1 MSAAQITLDAVSL
14 QLGAQ
19 QALKGVSLRIAAGER
34 VALVGANGSG
44 KSSLLRT
51 LHGLVPPTQGQVIQT
66 PGVRQAMLFQR
77 PHMLRL
83 SALNNVALGVWLDR
97 SRALNWRASKAL
109 ALQALQRVGLQSV
122 AQQNGRQL
130 SGGQQQRLALARAWA
145 RQPDVLLL
153 DEPTASLDPH
163 AKREVEA
170 LMAEFASGPVPD
182 KPLTLV
188 WASHNLGQVKRLAT
202 RVIYL
207 EFGRVLADLPV
218 ADFSTPICWL
228 RTARQPMLLFKVNFH
243 DLSNFHPPRPGVR
256 RFGHHLGLGA
266 SPVDCDVVHHLH
278 RAVGLVRTLAARFQK
293 SQWVGRESGGAGHG
307 PGPGHGAS
315 R

>member
-1 MSAAQITLDAVSL
+1 MSAVQITLDAVSV

-19 QALKGVSLRIAAGER
+19 QALKGVSLRMAAGER

-44 KSSLLRT
+44 KSTLLRT
-51 LHGLVPPTQGQVIQT
+51 LHGLVQPTQGQVTQA

-97 SRALNWRASKAL
+97 SLALNWRAAQTL

-122 AQQNGRQL
+122 AKQNGRQL

-170 LMAEFASGPVPD
+170 LMVDFAAGPAPD

-218 ADFSTPICWL
+218 SDFFNPT
-228 RTARQPMLLFKVNFH
+228 LLAERSPAAHAFVQGE
-243 DLSNFHPPRPGVR
+243 LS
-256 RFGHHLGLGA
+256 
-266 SPVDCDVVHHLH
+266 
-278 RAVGLVRTLAARFQK
+278 
-293 SQWVGRESGGAGHG
+293 
-307 PGPGHGAS
+307 
-315 R
+315 

>member
-1 MSAAQITLDAVSL
+1 MSATQIGLDAVSV

-19 QALKGVSLRIAAGER
+19 TTLTGVSLRIKAGER

-44 KSSLLRT
+44 KSTLLRT
-51 LHGLVPPTQGQVIQT
+51 LHGLVPPTQGQVQQA

-77 PHMLRL
+77 PHLLRL
-83 SALNNVALGVWLDR
+83 SAMNNVALGLWLDR
-97 SRALNWRASKAL
+97 SRGLSWAAAKVL

-122 AQQNGRQL
+122 PRQNGRQL

-170 LMAEFASGPVPD
+170 LMAEFACAPER
-182 KPLTLV
+182 PLTLV

-207 EFGRVLADLPV
+207 EFGQVMADLPV
-218 ADFSTPICWL
+218 TDFFNPE
-228 RTARQPMLLFKVNFH
+228 LLDEHSPATHAFVQGE
-243 DLSNFHPPRPGVR
+243 LS
-256 RFGHHLGLGA
+256 
-266 SPVDCDVVHHLH
+266 
-278 RAVGLVRTLAARFQK
+278 
-293 SQWVGRESGGAGHG
+293 
-307 PGPGHGAS
+307 
-315 R
+315 